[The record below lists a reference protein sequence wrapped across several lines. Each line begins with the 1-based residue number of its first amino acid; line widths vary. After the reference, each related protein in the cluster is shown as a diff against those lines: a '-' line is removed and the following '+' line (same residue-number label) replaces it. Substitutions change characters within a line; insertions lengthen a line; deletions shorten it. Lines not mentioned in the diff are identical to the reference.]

1 MILSVLFSNK
11 PMISNG
17 RLLNDER
24 GMVGVVSFYTSLQA
38 VYLRAVMDYQHYLD
52 EINALNDYFRL
63 GIAIFL
69 IFLSLVIAK
78 YALIRPWWRF
88 VTSTE
93 VDWDDHL
100 HRPLANRAYALILA
114 IGAQLTIRWIMGA
127 TSSMHDTSEPI
138 FSAFY
143 IILSASILSV
153 SIKHLIPALMDQF
166 SAQGS
171 VTVSGSNSI
180 IVFFLRTVVWFAG
193 LYFALNQLD
202 IELLGILASLAVF
215 SLIIGLAVQQT
226 LGNIVNSFL
235 LAIDRP
241 FEVGDRIEVE
251 ETLGAVVSVGILS
264 TKVLDRD
271 ERLVVI
277 PNNTLVQSKVINHAR
292 GGGDGI
298 ARRISVVLDIG
309 VDYREDIDHV
319 KYTLLQLAKSC
330 PYVIEKP
337 EPRILLHELADFAK
351 IFRVYTWVEDYSD
364 EWVARDWLLRNIDER
379 FGKENINIPF
389 PTSVELSDSVYT
401 QAEVTKQRTAKRKM
415 VQERKKLEE
424 SRNNARIELEEIT
437 EKLKNP
443 DISKKERNE
452 IEERQRELLNMLA
465 QFDTDDS

>member
-1 MILSVLFSNK
+1 
-11 PMISNG
+11 
-17 RLLNDER
+17 
-24 GMVGVVSFYTSLQA
+24 
-38 VYLRAVMDYQHYLD
+38 MDYQYYLD
-52 EINALNDYFRL
+52 EVNALNDYIRL
-63 GIAIFL
+63 GIALGL
-69 IFLSLVIAK
+69 IIISLVFAK
-78 YALIRPWWRF
+78 YAIIRPWWRF
-88 VTSTE
+88 VTSTD

-100 HRPLANRAYALILA
+100 HRPLANRAYALIL
-114 IGAQLTIRWIMGA
+114 GVGSQLTIRWIMGL
-127 TSSMHDTSEPI
+127 SSTTYEASEPL
-138 FSAFY
+138 FAAFY
-143 IILSASILSV
+143 VILSASILSV
-153 SIKHLIPALMDQF
+153 SIKHLIPVLMDQF

-193 LYFALNQLD
+193 LYFALNQLG

-251 ETLGAVVSVGILS
+251 GTWGSVVSVGILS

-277 PNNTLVQSKVINHAR
+277 PNNTLVQSKVTNHAR
-292 GGGDGI
+292 GGGDGV
-298 ARRISVVLDIG
+298 ARRISIVLDIG

-319 KYTLLQLAKSC
+319 KYTLLQLAKEC

-364 EWVARDWLLRNIDER
+364 EYVARDWLLRNIDER

-389 PTSVELSDSVYT
+389 PTSVELSDSVYE
-401 QAEVTKQRTAKRKM
+401 QAEVTKQRSAKRKM
-415 VQERKKLEE
+415 VQERRKLDE
-424 SRNNARIELEEIT
+424 SRLSARAEIEDIT
-437 EKLKNP
+437 EKLK
-443 DISKKERNE
+443 DVDLSKKDRSQL
-452 IEERQRELLNMLA
+452 EERQRELNTILS
-465 QFDTDDS
+465 QFDRDGD

>member
-1 MILSVLFSNK
+1 
-11 PMISNG
+11 
-17 RLLNDER
+17 
-24 GMVGVVSFYTSLQA
+24 
-38 VYLRAVMDYQHYLD
+38 MDYQYYLD
-52 EINALNDYFRL
+52 EINALNDYFRM
-63 GIAIFL
+63 GIAVVL
-69 IFLSLVIAK
+69 IIISLVFAK
-78 YALIRPWWRF
+78 YAVIRPWWRF

-100 HRPLANRAYALILA
+100 HRPLANRTYALIL
-114 IGAQLTIRWIMGA
+114 GVGSQLTIRWIMG
-127 TSSMHDTSEPI
+127 TSSGTYETSEPV
-138 FSAFY
+138 FAAFY
-143 IILSASILSV
+143 VILSASILSV

-166 SAQGS
+166 TAQGS

-180 IVFFLRTVVWFAG
+180 IVFFLRAVVWFAG

-251 ETLGAVVSVGILS
+251 GTWGSVVSVGILS

-277 PNNTLVQSKVINHAR
+277 PNNTLVQSKVTNHAR
-292 GGGDGI
+292 GGGDGV
-298 ARRISVVLDIG
+298 ARRISIILDIG

-319 KYTLLQLAKSC
+319 KYTLLQLAKEC
-330 PYVIEKP
+330 PYVIAKP

-351 IFRVYTWVEDYSD
+351 VFRVYTWVEDYSD
-364 EWVARDWLLRNIDER
+364 EYVARDWLLRNIDER

-389 PTSVELSDSVYT
+389 PTSVELADSVYE
-401 QAEVTKQRTAKRKM
+401 QAEITKQRSAKRKM
-415 VQERKKLEE
+415 VQERKKLDET
-424 SRNNARIELEEIT
+424 RLNARAEIEDIN
-437 EKLKNP
+437 EKLKDP
-443 DISKKERNE
+443 DLSKNDRNQL
-452 IEERQRELLNMLA
+452 EERQRELNTILS
-465 QFDTDDS
+465 QFDRDGD

>member
-1 MILSVLFSNK
+1 MLV
-11 PMISNG
+11 
-17 RLLNDER
+17 
-24 GMVGVVSFYTSLQA
+24 
-38 VYLRAVMDYQHYLD
+38 DYQDYLD
-52 EINALNDYFRL
+52 EINALNDYIRL
-63 GIAIFL
+63 AIAIVL
-69 IFLSLVIAK
+69 IALALFVAK

-93 VDWDDHL
+93 ADWDDFL
-100 HRPLANRAYALILA
+100 HRPLANRTYALILA
-114 IGAQLTIRWIMGA
+114 IGSQWLGIRWILG
-127 TSSMHDTSEPI
+127 TSSSTYETSEPL
-138 FSAFY
+138 FAAFY
-143 IILSASILSV
+143 VILSASILSV
-153 SIKHLIPALMDQF
+153 SIKHLIPVLMDQF

-193 LYFALNQLD
+193 LYFALNQLG
-202 IELLGILASLAVF
+202 IELFGILASLAVF

-251 ETLGAVVSVGILS
+251 GTWGSVVSVGILS

-277 PNNTLVQSKVINHAR
+277 PNNTLVQSKVTNHAR
-292 GGGDGI
+292 GGGDGV
-298 ARRISVVLDIG
+298 ARRISIVLDVG

-319 KYTLLQLAKSC
+319 KYTLLQLAKEC

-364 EWVARDWLLRNIDER
+364 EYVARDWLLRNIDER
-379 FGKENINIPF
+379 FGRENINIPF
-389 PTSVELSDSVYT
+389 PTSVELSDSIYE

-415 VQERKKLEE
+415 VQERKKLDE
-424 SRNNARIELEEIT
+424 SRLNARSEIEEIN
-437 EKLKNP
+437 EKLKDP
-443 DISKKERNE
+443 DLSKKDRTALED
-452 IEERQRELLNMLA
+452 RQRELNTLLS
-465 QFDTDDS
+465 QFDRDGN

>member
-1 MILSVLFSNK
+1 
-11 PMISNG
+11 
-17 RLLNDER
+17 
-24 GMVGVVSFYTSLQA
+24 
-38 VYLRAVMDYQHYLD
+38 MDYQQYLD

-63 GIAIFL
+63 GIAIALTFVSLFL
-69 IFLSLVIAK
+69 AK
-78 YALIRPWWRF
+78 YAVIRPWWKF
-88 VTSTE
+88 VTSTDA
-93 VDWDDHL
+93 DWDDHL
-100 HRPLANRAYALILA
+100 HRPLANRTYALILA
-114 IGAQLTIRWIMGA
+114 VASQLTIRWIMG
-127 TSSMHDTSEPI
+127 TSSSTYDSTEPL
-138 FSAFY
+138 FAAFY

-153 SIKHLIPALMDQF
+153 SIKHLIPVLMDQF

-193 LYFALNQLD
+193 LYFALNQLG

-251 ETLGAVVSVGILS
+251 GTWGSVVSVGILS

-277 PNNTLVQSKVINHAR
+277 PNNTLVQSTVVNHAR
-292 GGGDGI
+292 GGGDGV
-298 ARRISVVLDIG
+298 ARRISIVLDIG

-319 KYTLLQLAKSC
+319 KYTLLQLAKEC
-330 PYVIEKP
+330 PYVIDKP

-364 EWVARDWLLRNIDER
+364 EYVARDWLLRNIDER

-389 PTSVELSDSVYT
+389 PTSVELSDSVYE

-415 VQERKKLEE
+415 VQERKKLDE
-424 SRNNARIELEEIT
+424 SRNNARAELE
-437 EKLKNP
+437 
-443 DISKKERNE
+443 DISVELKSAELSKKDRAEL
-452 IEERQRELLNMLA
+452 EERQRELNSLLS
-465 QFDTDDS
+465 QFDRDGS

>member
-1 MILSVLFSNK
+1 
-11 PMISNG
+11 
-17 RLLNDER
+17 
-24 GMVGVVSFYTSLQA
+24 
-38 VYLRAVMDYQHYLD
+38 MDYQYYLD
-52 EINALNDYFRL
+52 EINALNDYFRM
-63 GIAIFL
+63 GIAVVL
-69 IFLSLVIAK
+69 IIISLVFAK
-78 YALIRPWWRF
+78 YAVIRPWWRF

-100 HRPLANRAYALILA
+100 HRPLANRTYALIL
-114 IGAQLTIRWIMGA
+114 GVGSQLTIRWIMG
-127 TSSMHDTSEPI
+127 TSSGTYETSEPV
-138 FSAFY
+138 FAAFY
-143 IILSASILSV
+143 VILSASILSV

-166 SAQGS
+166 TAQGS

-180 IVFFLRTVVWFAG
+180 IVFFLRAVVWFAG

-251 ETLGAVVSVGILS
+251 GTWGSVVSVGILS

-277 PNNTLVQSKVINHAR
+277 PNNTLVQSKVTNHAR
-292 GGGDGI
+292 GGGDGV
-298 ARRISVVLDIG
+298 ARRISIILDIG

-319 KYTLLQLAKSC
+319 KYTLLQLAKEC
-330 PYVIEKP
+330 PYVIAKP

-351 IFRVYTWVEDYSD
+351 VFRVYTWVEDYSD
-364 EWVARDWLLRNIDER
+364 EYVARDWLLRNIDER

-389 PTSVELSDSVYT
+389 PTSVELADSVYE
-401 QAEVTKQRTAKRKM
+401 QAEITKQRSAKRKM
-415 VQERKKLEE
+415 VQERKKLDET
-424 SRNNARIELEEIT
+424 RLNARAEIEEIA
-437 EKLKNP
+437 EKLKDP
-443 DISKKERNE
+443 DLSKNDRNQL
-452 IEERQRELLNMLA
+452 EERQRELNTILS
-465 QFDTDDS
+465 QFDRDGD

>member
-1 MILSVLFSNK
+1 M
-11 PMISNG
+11 
-17 RLLNDER
+17 
-24 GMVGVVSFYTSLQA
+24 VSFYIRPFRFLLG
-38 VYLRAVMDYQHYLD
+38 VPMDYQQYLD
-52 EINALNDYFRL
+52 DINALNDYIRL
-63 GIAIFL
+63 AIAVGL
-69 IFLSLVIAK
+69 IIVSLVFAK
-78 YALIRPWWRF
+78 YAVIRPWWRF
-88 VTSTE
+88 VTSTD
-93 VDWDDHL
+93 VDWDDYL
-100 HRPLANRAYALILA
+100 HRPLANRTYALIIAL
-114 IGAQLTIRWIMGA
+114 GAQLTIRWILG
-127 TSSMHDTSEPI
+127 TSSSTYDASEPL
-138 FSAFY
+138 FAAFY

-193 LYFALNQLD
+193 LYFALNELG

-251 ETLGAVVSVGILS
+251 GTWGSVVSVGILS

-277 PNNTLVQSKVINHAR
+277 PNNTLVQAKVTNHAR
-292 GGGDGI
+292 GGGDGV
-298 ARRISVVLDIG
+298 ARRISIVLDIG

-319 KYTLLQLAKSC
+319 KYTLLQLAKEC

-364 EWVARDWLLRNIDER
+364 EYVARDWLLRNIDER

-389 PTSVELSDSVYT
+389 PTSVELSDSVYE
-401 QAEVTKQRTAKRKM
+401 QAEVTKQRSAKRKM
-415 VQERKKLEE
+415 VQERKKLDE
-424 SRNNARIELEEIT
+424 SRLNARAEIEEIN
-437 EKLKNP
+437 EMLK
-443 DISKKERNE
+443 DAELTKKARNE
-452 IEERQRELLNMLA
+452 LEERQRELNTLLS
-465 QFDTDDS
+465 QFDRDGN

>member
-1 MILSVLFSNK
+1 
-11 PMISNG
+11 
-17 RLLNDER
+17 
-24 GMVGVVSFYTSLQA
+24 
-38 VYLRAVMDYQHYLD
+38 MDYQQYLD

-63 GIAIFL
+63 GIAVLLTLVALFL
-69 IFLSLVIAK
+69 AK
-78 YALIRPWWRF
+78 YAVIRPWWKF
-88 VTSTE
+88 VTSTDA
-93 VDWDDHL
+93 DWDDHL
-100 HRPLANRAYALILA
+100 HRPLANRTYALILA
-114 IGAQLTIRWIMGA
+114 VSSQLTIRWIMGA
-127 TSSMHDTSEPI
+127 SSSTYDTTEPV
-138 FSAFY
+138 FAAFY

-153 SIKHLIPALMDQF
+153 SIKHLIPVLMDQF

-193 LYFALNQLD
+193 LYFALNQLG

-235 LAIDRP
+235 LSIDRP
-241 FEVGDRIEVE
+241 FEVGDRIEVDD
-251 ETLGAVVSVGILS
+251 TWGSVVSVGILS

-277 PNNTLVQSKVINHAR
+277 PNNTLVQSTIVNHAR
-292 GGGDGI
+292 GGGDGV
-298 ARRISVVLDIG
+298 ARRIAIVLDIG

-319 KYTLLQLAKSC
+319 KYTLLQLAKEC
-330 PYVIEKP
+330 PYVIDKP

-364 EWVARDWLLRNIDER
+364 EYVARDWLLRNIDER

-389 PTSVELSDSVYT
+389 PTSVELSDSVYE

-415 VQERKKLEE
+415 VQERKKLDE
-424 SRNNARIELEEIT
+424 SRMNARSELEEISVQ
-437 EKLKNP
+437 LK
-443 DISKKERNE
+443 DAELSKKDRAAL
-452 IEERQRELLNMLA
+452 EERQRELNSLLS
-465 QFDTDDS
+465 QFDRDGS

>member
-1 MILSVLFSNK
+1 
-11 PMISNG
+11 
-17 RLLNDER
+17 
-24 GMVGVVSFYTSLQA
+24 
-38 VYLRAVMDYQHYLD
+38 MDYQYYLD
-52 EINALNDYFRL
+52 EVNALNDYIRL
-63 GIAIFL
+63 GIALGL
-69 IFLSLVIAK
+69 IIISLVFAK
-78 YALIRPWWRF
+78 YAIIRPWWRF
-88 VTSTE
+88 VTSTD

-100 HRPLANRAYALILA
+100 HRPLANRTYALIL
-114 IGAQLTIRWIMGA
+114 GVGSQLTIRWIMGL
-127 TSSMHDTSEPI
+127 SSTTYETSEPL
-138 FSAFY
+138 FAAFY
-143 IILSASILSV
+143 VILSASILSV
-153 SIKHLIPALMDQF
+153 SIKHLIPVLMDQF

-193 LYFALNQLD
+193 LYFALNQLG

-251 ETLGAVVSVGILS
+251 GTWGSVVSVGILS

-277 PNNTLVQSKVINHAR
+277 PNNTLVQSKVTNHAR
-292 GGGDGI
+292 GGGDGV
-298 ARRISVVLDIG
+298 ARRISIVLDIG

-319 KYTLLQLAKSC
+319 KYTLLQLAKEC

-364 EWVARDWLLRNIDER
+364 EYVARDWLLRNIDER
-379 FGKENINIPF
+379 FGNENINIPF
-389 PTSVELSDSVYT
+389 PTSVELSDSVYE
-401 QAEVTKQRTAKRKM
+401 QAEVTKQRSAKRKM
-415 VQERKKLEE
+415 VQERRKLDE
-424 SRNNARIELEEIT
+424 SRLNARAEIEDIT
-437 EKLKNP
+437 EKLK
-443 DISKKERNE
+443 DVDLSKKDRSQL
-452 IEERQRELLNMLA
+452 EERQRELNTILS
-465 QFDTDDS
+465 QFDRDGD

>member
-1 MILSVLFSNK
+1 
-11 PMISNG
+11 
-17 RLLNDER
+17 
-24 GMVGVVSFYTSLQA
+24 
-38 VYLRAVMDYQHYLD
+38 MDYQQYLD

-63 GIAIFL
+63 GIAVLLTLVALFL
-69 IFLSLVIAK
+69 AK
-78 YALIRPWWRF
+78 YAVIRPWWKF
-88 VTSTE
+88 VTSTDA
-93 VDWDDHL
+93 DWDDHL
-100 HRPLANRAYALILA
+100 HRPLANRTYALILA
-114 IGAQLTIRWIMGA
+114 VSSQLTIRWIMG
-127 TSSMHDTSEPI
+127 TSSSTFDTTEPV
-138 FSAFY
+138 FAAFY

-153 SIKHLIPALMDQF
+153 SIKHLIPVLMDQF

-193 LYFALNQLD
+193 LYFALNQLG

-235 LAIDRP
+235 LSIDRP
-241 FEVGDRIEVE
+241 FEVGDRIEVDD
-251 ETLGAVVSVGILS
+251 TWGSVVSVGILS

-277 PNNTLVQSKVINHAR
+277 PNNTLVQSTIVNHAR
-292 GGGDGI
+292 GGGDGV
-298 ARRISVVLDIG
+298 ARRIAIVLDIG

-319 KYTLLQLAKSC
+319 KYTLLQLAKEC
-330 PYVIEKP
+330 PYVIDKP

-364 EWVARDWLLRNIDER
+364 EYVARDWLLRNIDER

-389 PTSVELSDSVYT
+389 PTSVELSDSVYE

-415 VQERKKLEE
+415 VQERKKLDE
-424 SRNNARIELEEIT
+424 SRTNARNELEEISVQ
-437 EKLKNP
+437 LK
-443 DISKKERNE
+443 DAELSKKDRAAL
-452 IEERQRELLNMLA
+452 EERQRELNSLLS
-465 QFDTDDS
+465 QFDRDGS

>member
-1 MILSVLFSNK
+1 
-11 PMISNG
+11 
-17 RLLNDER
+17 
-24 GMVGVVSFYTSLQA
+24 
-38 VYLRAVMDYQHYLD
+38 MDYQQQLD

-63 GIAIFL
+63 GIAIL
-69 IFLSLVIAK
+69 LTLVALFFAK
-78 YALIRPWWRF
+78 YAVIRPWWKF
-88 VTSTE
+88 VTSTDA
-93 VDWDDHL
+93 DWDDHL
-100 HRPLANRAYALILA
+100 HRPLANRTYALILA
-114 IGAQLTIRWIMGA
+114 ISSQLTIRWIMG
-127 TSSMHDTSEPI
+127 TSSSTFDTTEPV
-138 FSAFY
+138 FAAFY

-153 SIKHLIPALMDQF
+153 SIKHLIPVLMDQF

-193 LYFALNQLD
+193 LYFALNQLG

-235 LAIDRP
+235 LSIDRP
-241 FEVGDRIEVE
+241 FEVGDRIEVDD
-251 ETLGAVVSVGILS
+251 TWGSVVSVGILS

-277 PNNTLVQSKVINHAR
+277 PNNTLVQSTIVNHAR

-298 ARRISVVLDIG
+298 ARRIAIVLDIG

-319 KYTLLQLAKSC
+319 KYTLLQLAKEC
-330 PYVIEKP
+330 PYVIDKP

-364 EWVARDWLLRNIDER
+364 EYVARDWLLRNIDER

-389 PTSVELSDSVYT
+389 PTSVELSDSVYE

-415 VQERKKLEE
+415 VQERKKLDE
-424 SRNNARIELEEIT
+424 SRMNARSELEEISV
-437 EKLKNP
+437 KLKDAELP
-443 DISKKERNE
+443 KKDRAAL
-452 IEERQRELLNMLA
+452 EERQRELNSLLS
-465 QFDTDDS
+465 QFDRDGS

>member
-1 MILSVLFSNK
+1 
-11 PMISNG
+11 
-17 RLLNDER
+17 
-24 GMVGVVSFYTSLQA
+24 
-38 VYLRAVMDYQHYLD
+38 MDYQHYLD
-52 EINALNDYFRL
+52 EINALNDYLRL

-69 IFLSLVIAK
+69 IFLSLVVAK

-127 TSSMHDTSEPI
+127 SSSVHDTSEPI

-424 SRNNARIELEEIT
+424 SRNNARIELEDIT
-437 EKLKNP
+437 EKLKDP
-443 DISKKERNE
+443 DIPKKERNE
-452 IEERQRELLNMLA
+452 IEERQRELLTMLA

>member
-1 MILSVLFSNK
+1 
-11 PMISNG
+11 
-17 RLLNDER
+17 
-24 GMVGVVSFYTSLQA
+24 
-38 VYLRAVMDYQHYLD
+38 
-52 EINALNDYFRL
+52 
-63 GIAIFL
+63 
-69 IFLSLVIAK
+69 
-78 YALIRPWWRF
+78 
-88 VTSTE
+88 
-93 VDWDDHL
+93 
-100 HRPLANRAYALILA
+100 
-114 IGAQLTIRWIMGA
+114 
-127 TSSMHDTSEPI
+127 
-138 FSAFY
+138 
-143 IILSASILSV
+143 
-153 SIKHLIPALMDQF
+153 MDQF

-437 EKLKNP
+437 EKLKDP
-443 DISKKERNE
+443 DIPKKERNE

>member
-1 MILSVLFSNK
+1 
-11 PMISNG
+11 
-17 RLLNDER
+17 
-24 GMVGVVSFYTSLQA
+24 
-38 VYLRAVMDYQHYLD
+38 MDYQYYLD
-52 EINALNDYFRL
+52 EVNALNDYIRL
-63 GIAIFL
+63 GIALGL
-69 IFLSLVIAK
+69 IIISLVFAK
-78 YALIRPWWRF
+78 YAIIRPWWRF
-88 VTSTE
+88 VTSTD

-100 HRPLANRAYALILA
+100 HRPLANRAYALIL
-114 IGAQLTIRWIMGA
+114 GVGSQLTIRWIMGL
-127 TSSMHDTSEPI
+127 SSTTYETSEPL
-138 FSAFY
+138 FAAFY
-143 IILSASILSV
+143 VILSASILSV
-153 SIKHLIPALMDQF
+153 SIKHLIPVLMDQF

-193 LYFALNQLD
+193 LYFALNQLG

-251 ETLGAVVSVGILS
+251 GTWGSVVSVGILS

-277 PNNTLVQSKVINHAR
+277 PNNTLVQSKVTNHAR
-292 GGGDGI
+292 GGGDGV
-298 ARRISVVLDIG
+298 ARRISIVLDIG

-319 KYTLLQLAKSC
+319 KYTLLQLAKEC

-364 EWVARDWLLRNIDER
+364 EYVARDWLLRNIDER
-379 FGKENINIPF
+379 FGTENINIPF
-389 PTSVELSDSVYT
+389 PTSVELSDSVYE
-401 QAEVTKQRTAKRKM
+401 QAEVTKQRSAKRKM
-415 VQERKKLEE
+415 VQERRKLDE
-424 SRNNARIELEEIT
+424 SRLSARAEIEDIT
-437 EKLKNP
+437 EKLK
-443 DISKKERNE
+443 DIDLSKKDRSQL
-452 IEERQRELLNMLA
+452 EERQRELNSILS
-465 QFDTDDS
+465 QFDRDGD